1 MYALDIIDRVIY
13 KMCPFVAG
21 GIFIGTV
28 YWTMVTYGAVT
39 VMQVSLFVDFG
50 SIDSLNNIIKIRG
63 SVRGPNNI
71 SRKVKRKC
79 HP

>member
-1 MYALDIIDRVIY
+1 MDIIDKVIF

-39 VMQVSLFVDFG
+39 VMQVCILMSQYYF
-50 SIDSLNNIIKIRG
+50 
-63 SVRGPNNI
+63 SVTTGTQF
-71 SRKVKRKC
+71 
-79 HP
+79 